1 LIALLLALLVRPPS
15 GVAGTGTIVEIGPES
30 DFSATSSDVARDVT
44 LVRRSTL
51 PPTTA
56 ELDRIALS
64 VGTLFAVLPSAMAIL
79 DVTGPERPRAER
91 AAQIAWRLHAQ
102 PGQAGTVR
110 LADATGTLD
119 SAVIAIGEDG
129 SATGAFRVQPARPG
143 WQEWTVAWDT
153 ITART
158 GAWVLP
164 SQPLRALV
172 VSPAGSV
179 EGRDVARALEAG
191 GAEVTLA
198 QPLGRG
204 LALGDA
210 PTELPTDVED
220 LRRYS
225 VVLVLSTELTPTQ
238 VSALRIFAESGGGV
252 LAAGRSA
259 ASLPFVRAVD
269 PPAQQASA
277 DDIAWATPPEI
288 PALPPADV
296 TVTIA
301 PIAVAS
307 PAVTVAAS
315 TPSTPLLALAQAG
328 RGRMAALAVEDT
340 WVWGLQAGR
349 GPDLNAFWRGMAE
362 WLDGGTRSAFVITVE
377 PERAAPGALVEVRL
391 SRVDEATPVLAALEL
406 VRPDGSRASLALGWD
421 GGVGHA
427 SFVTSGEGV
436 FAVQPPATLSEPVA
450 THISEAVAP
459 PPSDAWAR
467 LALLVAQNGG
477 ELLPEPELERRIDEL
492 RSPLSFRIPPIA
504 WLALALM
511 LALAEWTAR
520 RLRGMP

>member
-1 LIALLLALLVRPPS
+1 LVRAPFGS
-15 GVAGTGTIVEIGPES
+15 TGTGTIVEIRP
-30 DFSATSSDVARDVT
+30 DLSAMSFDVSRDVAREVT
-44 LVRRSTL
+44 LVRRSNL

-64 VGTLFAVLPSAMAIL
+64 GRTLFAALPAALAIL
-79 DVTGPERPRAER
+79 DVTGPERPRVDR
-91 AAQIAWRLHAQ
+91 AAQIAWRLSAQ
-102 PGQAGTVR
+102 PGQAGTIR

-119 SAVIAIGEDG
+119 STVIAISEDG
-129 SATGAFRVQPARPG
+129 GATGAFRVQPARPG

-191 GAEVTLA
+191 GVEVTLA
-198 QPLGRG
+198 QALGRG
-204 LALGDA
+204 VALGDA
-210 PTELPTDVED
+210 PTGLPANVEA
-220 LRRYS
+220 LRQYS
-225 VVLVLSTELTPTQ
+225 VVLVLATVLAPTQ
-238 VSALRIFAESGGGV
+238 VSALRTFAESGGGV

-269 PPAQQASA
+269 PQPQPASA
-277 DDIAWATPPEI
+277 GDIEWATPPEI
-288 PALPPADV
+288 PALPAADV
-296 TVTIA
+296 TVTVA

-307 PAVTVAAS
+307 PAVSVAAS
-315 TPSTPLLALAQAG
+315 TPSTPLLALAQVG
-328 RGRMAALAVEDT
+328 RGRMAALAIEDT

-349 GPDLNAFWRGMAE
+349 GAELNAFWRGMAE
-362 WLDGGTRSAFVITVE
+362 WLDGGTRSALVITVE
-377 PERAAPGALVEVRL
+377 PGRASPGALVEVRL
-391 SRVDEATPVLAALEL
+391 IRLDEATPVPVALQL
-406 VRPDGSRASLALGWD
+406 VRPGGSRESLALGWD
-421 GGVGHA
+421 EGVGHA
-427 SFVTSGEGV
+427 SFVTDGEGV
-436 FAVQPPATLSEPVA
+436 FAVQAAATLSEPVA
-450 THISEAVAP
+450 THMADEAAP

-467 LALLVAQNGG
+467 LALLAASSGG
-477 ELLPEPELERRIDEL
+477 ELLREPELDRRIDE
-492 RSPLSFRIPPIA
+492 RTSPLSFRVPPIA
-504 WLALALM
+504 WLALALV